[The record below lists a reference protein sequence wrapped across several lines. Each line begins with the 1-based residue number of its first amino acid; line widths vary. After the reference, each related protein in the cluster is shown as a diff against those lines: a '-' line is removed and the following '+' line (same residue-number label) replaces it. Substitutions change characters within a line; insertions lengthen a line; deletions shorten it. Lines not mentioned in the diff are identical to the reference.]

1 MWESGWD
8 IADVCAQKQSPEEGG
23 SPAAGE
29 GSAARED
36 YYPVAPSRSGAWP
49 RPVLLRLLVHC
60 TRGCPGGRKQG
71 PQLQTLAVGCS
82 GPKELA
88 RLQRASLERLRR
100 RENH

>member
-8 IADVCAQKQSPEEGG
+8 IADVCAQRQSPEEGG

-36 YYPVAPSRSGAWP
+36 HPVAPFRLGAWP